1 MLQLSIGELMGK
13 GKKKKGLKVLTSFFL
28 KAQFEKCMSRFSLHD
43 TEYSNVIFHVFRWGS
58 ENPLERQPF

>member
-43 TEYSNVIFHVFRWGS
+43 TEYSNVIFHVFC
-58 ENPLERQPF
+58 